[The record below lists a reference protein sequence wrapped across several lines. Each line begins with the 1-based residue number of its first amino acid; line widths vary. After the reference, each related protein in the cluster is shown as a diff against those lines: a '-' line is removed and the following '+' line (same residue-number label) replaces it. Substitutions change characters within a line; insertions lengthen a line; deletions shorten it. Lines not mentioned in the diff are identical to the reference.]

1 MSAHF
6 SLTAPVFCGIE
17 LSEKAIIVGYAA
29 IIEKLALS
37 IPMPDRI
44 AVIGSKTS
52 VKTEENTDIII
63 LAKTYQPE
71 DHEEMPEIE
80 ALYKHLVFSLKYEGV
95 NLLVFSAL
103 CKHYSHAQLSDLVN
117 IEPSGQYSRRI
128 WFIIEW
134 ILGYEL
140 PNVPSISKSKK
151 SYVDAVD
158 IKLQFAINKGVKSF
172 RHLVVNNFPGTS
184 GFCPLVRKSDLLT
197 RYVDENITQ
206 KKTEFL
212 NGIRKDILLRTSA
225 FLLLKDSKASFT
237 IEGESPK
244 SKRAILWGRAI
255 GQAGLKPLSHDELIR
270 LQQLVIENPRFISM
284 GYRQE
289 GGFVGEHDRITG
301 EPIPD
306 HISAKHEDLEEI
318 MEALIKTSRLL
329 INSEIDAVVA
339 ATVIAFGFV
348 FIHPFADGNGRI
360 HRYLIHHILALKQFS
375 QQGIIFPVS
384 AAILEQIDAYQKVLE
399 HYSHPLLNHVEWEQ
413 TENNNVKVL
422 NNTIDYYRYFDATR
436 QAEFLYKCVKDTL
449 ETIIPEEVSYL
460 RRYEEYKTYLDNKF
474 EMPDKLVSL
483 LIRFLDQNEGKL
495 SKRARDKEFVLL
507 NDDEVVELEK
517 MYAQIFMN

>member
-6 SLTAPVFCGIE
+6 SFNAPVFNGIE
-17 LSEKAIIVGYAA
+17 LSETAMIVGYAA
-29 IIEKLALS
+29 IIEKLALP

-52 VKTEENTDIII
+52 IKTDAYTDVII
-63 LAKTYQPE
+63 LPKTYQPE
-71 DHEEMPEIE
+71 DHEQMREIE
-80 ALYKHLVFSLKYEGV
+80 ALYKQLVFSLKYEGV

-103 CKHYSHAQLSDLVN
+103 CKQYDRFQLSELIN

-128 WFIIEW
+128 WFTIEW
-134 ILGYEL
+134 ILDREL
-140 PNVPSISKSKK
+140 PNIPSISRSKK

-158 IKLQFAINKGVKSF
+158 TKLQFAIEGEKSS
-172 RHLVVNNFPGTS
+172 RHLVINNFPGTR

-197 RYVDENITQ
+197 EFVNENIAQ
-206 KKTEFL
+206 KKNEFL
-212 NGIRKDILLRTSA
+212 HGIRKDILLRASA

-244 SKRAILWGRAI
+244 SKRAALWSKAI
-255 GQAGLKPLSHDELIR
+255 GQAGLKSLSHNELIR
-270 LQQLVIENPRFISM
+270 LQQLVIENPRFITM

-289 GGFVGEHDRITG
+289 EGFVGEHDRITG

-318 MEALIKTSRLL
+318 MEAFIKTSRLL

-339 ATVIAFGFV
+339 ATAIAFGFV

-375 QQGIIFPVS
+375 QQGMIFPVS
-384 AAILEQIDAYQKVLE
+384 AAILEQMDSYRKVLE
-399 HYSHPLLNHVEWEQ
+399 HYSHPLLSHIDWEQ
-413 TENNNVKVL
+413 ADNNNVKVL

-449 ETIIPEEVSYL
+449 ETIIPNEISYL
-460 RRYEEYKTYLDNKF
+460 RRYQEYKLFLDNKF
-474 EMPDKLVSL
+474 EMPDKLVNL
-483 LIRFLDQNEGKL
+483 LIRFLDQNEGKI
-495 SKRARDKEFVLL
+495 SKRARDNEFVSLS
-507 NDDEVVELEK
+507 DEEVVELEK
-517 MYAQIFMN
+517 MYAQIFTA